1 MKAVKKFKKIIASKR
16 PGRLDGILGRDTR
29 FVQPP
34 LSMDAQDHHPHKTR
48 SVDTDDRVPLE
59 RTLVMEG
66 IHRNINPDD
75 YDLFLAH
82 RQDTAITFARSP
94 DTQNDP
100 SHRDS
105 IDETLPNAPKT
116 DPTSPT
122 SRKRTVK
129 AEPSAHRSSL
139 DENAHGKGHAHDPLS
154 DHLYVGIGLG
164 PDSDPTNPPK
174 LIVSESPG
182 ATGLDIYEEAY
193 HKEVERLRQQRGK
206 EATLFLTRRVHE
218 KERYEEDDNI
228 IDGAPKEGGGEKRGG
243 FGRLV
248 EKVKE
253 KEGLLGDRHGLG
265 KVPGV
270 PGVSSGDVQME
281 E

>member
-1 MKAVKKFKKIIASKR
+1 
-16 PGRLDGILGRDTR
+16 
-29 FVQPP
+29 
-34 LSMDAQDHHPHKTR
+34 
-48 SVDTDDRVPLE
+48 
-59 RTLVMEG
+59 MEG

-75 YDLFLAH
+75 YDLFLPH
-82 RQDTAITFARSP
+82 RQDTAITFARSASA
-94 DTQNDP
+94 QNDP

-105 IDETLPNAPKT
+105 IDKSLPNAPKT

-122 SRKRTVK
+122 SRKRALK

-154 DHLYVGIGLG
+154 EHLYVGVGLG
-164 PDSDPTNPPK
+164 PDFDSSKPPE
-174 LIVSESPG
+174 LVVSESPG
-182 ATGLDIYEEAY
+182 AAGLDIYEEAY
-193 HKEVERLRQQRGK
+193 HKEVERLREQRGR

-218 KERYEEDDNI
+218 KGRYEEDENI
-228 IDGAPKEGGGEKRGG
+228 IDGAPKEGGGEKKGG

-253 KEGLLGDRHGLG
+253 KEGLLGDRHVLG
-265 KVPGV
+265 NVPGV
-270 PGVSSGDVQME
+270 PGVSMGDVQME